1 METKIASCQSDPAII
16 AAIIAAIKEYTKN
29 RQED

>member
-1 METKIASCQSDPAII
+1 METEMASQQSDPAII
-16 AAIIAAIKEYTKN
+16 AAIIAAIKEYIKN